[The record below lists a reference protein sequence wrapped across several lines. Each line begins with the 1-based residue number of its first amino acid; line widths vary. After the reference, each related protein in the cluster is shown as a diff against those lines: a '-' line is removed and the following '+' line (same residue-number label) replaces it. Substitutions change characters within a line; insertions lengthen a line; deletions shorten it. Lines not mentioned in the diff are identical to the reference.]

1 MASFLIA
8 YATRNGSTQQVA
20 EAISAR
26 LSELGS
32 AAEMRPVDQVRSVE
46 GFDAV
51 VLGAPIYSGR
61 WDPHADKFLR
71 RHRGV
76 LESLPVA
83 IFALGPLSTTEEAFS
98 RSRRQF
104 SHSLAGFRWLA
115 PISVKLFGG
124 VDPPKRHGADRRD
137 ARDWAAIQAWADA
150 LPDALRLARAG
161 HDHSP

>member
-1 MASFLIA
+1 
-8 YATRNGSTQQVA
+8 
-20 EAISAR
+20 
-26 LSELGS
+26 
-32 AAEMRPVDQVRSVE
+32 VDQVRSVE

-104 SHSLAGFRWLA
+104 SHSLRGLGGLRPFPSSCLA
-115 PISVKLFGG
+115 ASIPQA
-124 VDPPKRHGADRRD
+124 PRR
-137 ARDWAAIQAWADA
+137 
-150 LPDALRLARAG
+150 
-161 HDHSP
+161 